1 MQSLHDRRQRLEGDI
16 ESRSEG
22 ASSSIANRVM
32 DSSVAAEGVEPFSLG
47 EDKEVLSCEGEA
59 NTIDPELLSEAL
71 GEIVAHRDALQSK
84 GSRRDKPAVRGHRRE
99 VLWVSIEA
107 RDVSDLPRLAPST
120 IEVRVHSCPRS
131 KVT

>member
-1 MQSLHDRRQRLEGDI
+1 
-16 ESRSEG
+16 
-22 ASSSIANRVM
+22 M

-47 EDKEVLSCEGEA
+47 EDKEVLSSEGEA

-71 GEIVAHRDALQSK
+71 GEIVAHRDTLQCK
-84 GSRRDKPAVRGHRRE
+84 GSRRDEPAVRGHRRE

-120 IEVRVHSCPRS
+120 IEIRVHSCPRS
-131 KVT
+131 EVT